1 MTLREC
7 AIVEAYTG
15 YSMLTHDKAEYMF
28 DYLEELLGR
37 PVLPNELGNKRMQE
51 IIHGKSKPDFINLC
65 MTATAS

>member
-1 MTLREC
+1 MTFREC

-15 YSMLTHDKAEYMF
+15 YSMLSHDKMEYMY

-37 PVLPNELGNKRMQE
+37 PILPNELGNKRMID

-65 MTATAS
+65 ITATEN